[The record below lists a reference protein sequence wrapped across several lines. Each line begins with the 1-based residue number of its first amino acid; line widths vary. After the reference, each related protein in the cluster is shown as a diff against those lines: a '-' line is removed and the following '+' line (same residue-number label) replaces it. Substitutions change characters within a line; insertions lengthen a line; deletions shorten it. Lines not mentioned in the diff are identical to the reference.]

1 MTTTSP
7 HPPVPVHFL
16 GISQIMAY
24 GFLFYA
30 FALLRDPLAS
40 HLDIAPNIVLAAVSG
55 SLLIQ
60 AVLSIYAGKWTDQ
73 FGGLRV
79 MASGFFI
86 GAIGIAS
93 LTLASNL
100 VMMCASFALI
110 GIAIALCTYEI
121 AFSTVVQIAEKRSRW
136 LISVVSFYGAIASS
150 VAWLSLQPL
159 LTHFGF
165 VTACLFAASMLL
177 IMTVLAV
184 FYARKNNPVSQARK
198 ALVPFTFSA
207 LQSVQKKALII
218 LAAASGIEYFFF
230 SAVALFW
237 ITWFTALFQ
246 DMTIAVWLAAIYG
259 PFQAVGRLLEM
270 RLAPY
275 LDARITGLLAAF
287 LTPITLYLAQF
298 DDVTIAI
305 ITMMLFGIGHGIL
318 TVTFGFVTNL
328 YFSADVYG
336 RAKGIIAAPRA
347 VGMAIGPLAAGLLYA
362 SAAEHFMTVFMGVS
376 VLVVLLLAS
385 LLRLAPTNQVHHN

>member
-1 MTTTSP
+1 
-7 HPPVPVHFL
+7 
-16 GISQIMAY
+16 
-24 GFLFYA
+24 
-30 FALLRDPLAS
+30 
-40 HLDIAPNIVLAAVSG
+40 
-55 SLLIQ
+55 
-60 AVLSIYAGKWTDQ
+60 
-73 FGGLRV
+73 
-79 MASGFFI
+79 
-86 GAIGIAS
+86 
-93 LTLASNL
+93 
-100 VMMCASFALI
+100 
-110 GIAIALCTYEI
+110 
-121 AFSTVVQIAEKRSRW
+121 
-136 LISVVSFYGAIASS
+136 
-150 VAWLSLQPL
+150 
-159 LTHFGF
+159 
-165 VTACLFAASMLL
+165 
-177 IMTVLAV
+177 
-184 FYARKNNPVSQARK
+184 
-198 ALVPFTFSA
+198 
-207 LQSVQKKALII
+207 
-218 LAAASGIEYFFF
+218 
-230 SAVALFW
+230 
-237 ITWFTALFQ
+237 
-246 DMTIAVWLAAIYG
+246 MTIAVWLAAIYG

-298 DDVTIAI
+298 DDVMIAV